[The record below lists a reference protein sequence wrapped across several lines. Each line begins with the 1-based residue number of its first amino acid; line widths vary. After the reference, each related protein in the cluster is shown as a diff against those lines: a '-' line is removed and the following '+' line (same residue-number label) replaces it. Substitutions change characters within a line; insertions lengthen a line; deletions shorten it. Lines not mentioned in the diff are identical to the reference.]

1 MELSENGQRLVD
13 WITDNTYELFRRTEW
28 ADRNNEYFL
37 KELNAIKGIV
47 NYYPVEIDVFD
58 TVFIVDSIKEV
69 NEFIDILN
77 SKMGIFVNK

>member
-1 MELSENGQRLVD
+1 LELSENGQRLVD